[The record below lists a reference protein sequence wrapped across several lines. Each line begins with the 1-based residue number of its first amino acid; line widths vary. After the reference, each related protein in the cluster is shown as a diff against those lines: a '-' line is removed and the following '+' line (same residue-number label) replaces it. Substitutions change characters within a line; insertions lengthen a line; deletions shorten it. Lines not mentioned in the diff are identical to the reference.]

1 MQVSLSE
8 AAARYAETVKNTS
21 RQQAMVELGRF
32 VKWFGGEESLARLR
46 GHDVSLYAEILGPT
60 APETTRRAGYIRDF
74 LAFLKKE
81 GLTESNL
88 APHLR
93 LRKAGKSSASAS
105 ARQEAAVELTQE
117 GVDSLRA
124 ELESLMEQR
133 MAVRDEIRRAMLDKD
148 FRENAPLDAAKDK
161 QGHIEARIREI
172 ESTLKRAVVVGG
184 AGHGGRV
191 KVGTTVIVHN
201 LDNGSTNR
209 FVIVGPTEA
218 NASEG
223 KISSV
228 SPVGKALLN
237 QQVGAEVEVSVP
249 RGVMRF
255 RVEEILAPG

>member
-1 MQVSLSE
+1 MEVSLSE
-8 AAARYAETVKNTS
+8 AAARYAETLKTAS

-32 VKWFGGEESLARLR
+32 VKWFGGEEPLVRLR

-60 APETTRRAGYIRDF
+60 APDTTRRAGYIRDF
-74 LAFLKKE
+74 LAFLKKA

-93 LRKAGKSSASAS
+93 LRKAGKSAAGVS
-105 ARQEAAVELTQE
+105 ARQEDTVELTQE
-117 GVDSLRA
+117 GVDSLRS
-124 ELESLMEQR
+124 ELGSLMEQR
-133 MAVRDEIRRAMLDKD
+133 ALVRDEIRRAMLDKD

-161 QGHIEARIREI
+161 QGHTEARIREV
-172 ESTLKRAVVVGG
+172 ESMLKRAVVVDG

-191 KVGTTVIVHN
+191 KVGTTVIVRN
-201 LDNGSTNR
+201 LDGGGTSR
-209 FVIVGPTEA
+209 FIIVGPTEA

-228 SPVGKALLN
+228 SPVGKALLH
-237 QQVGAEVEVSVP
+237 QMVGAEVEVSVP

-255 RVEEILAPG
+255 RVEEIQA